1 MKQIIATITK
11 LTGIVTPVAFV
22 VSVIHDVGYF
32 WVIGWK
38 FQGLAGLTDYL
49 TGILEWLPIAAAG
62 IGAYVLANLV
72 ILNTLPDTWMKRMR
86 PAAIRDHSAKELLKI
101 LAAGSVFVIFAVL
114 YYFFTNVSDTWVI
127 GANICFI
134 WLAIVRILSWRV
146 DLNEKFGQLGS
157 LAFLLGPMIVTS
169 IFVWGMQR
177 AYFDLAPGG
186 EHYTLWR
193 PGEGKDAGNVASQV
207 KVLRIYQN
215 GVLVRSDAEAKNQFF
230 RWDQVKLLELHKL
243 DIGDQ
248 PLACLH
254 LGWNCGKQPRP

>member
-49 TGILEWLPIAAAG
+49 TGILEWLPVAAAG
-62 IGAYVLANLV
+62 IGAYVLVNLV
-72 ILNTLPDTWMKRMR
+72 ILNALPETWMKRMR
-86 PAAIRDHSAKELLKI
+86 PAQAQNRSVKKFLKI
-101 LAAGSVFVIFAVL
+101 LARGGVFIILGAL
-114 YYFFTNVSDTWVI
+114 SYFVTDVNSTWVI
-127 GANICFI
+127 GTNVCFI
-134 WLAIVRILSWRV
+134 WLMVVNLLAWRI

-177 AYFDLAPGG
+177 AYFDLTPGG
-186 EHYTLWR
+186 EQYTLWH
-193 PGEGKDAGNVASQV
+193 PGEGKDAANVASQV

-215 GVLVRSDAEAKNQFF
+215 GVLVRSDATAKNQFF
-230 RWDQVKLLELHKL
+230 RWDQVKLLELHSS

-248 PLACLH
+248 PLACIQ
-254 LGWNCGKQPRP
+254 LGWNCRKRSGP